1 MLRAISICTE
11 VIAHMVKTFSVS
23 WGDMY
28 VLDRINSMKSL
39 SSAFAKYGGLLGK
52 IAQII
57 CVDAEESEVF
67 DNCTPHNS
75 AESTTYVLSELIHD
89 PLYEDRLVIDPD
101 VYKSGSLGQVYKGV
115 LDGSEDVILKVQ
127 YRGIMETFEQ
137 DIEVI
142 AFLMKYICSMENMIE
157 AIEDAKEMSQ
167 QELNYLNEMKS
178 QLEVTDIFKDD
189 PNIHIPRIYTELC
202 TNETLVMEYMI
213 NFKSIKTFAQT
224 ATTED
229 KSIAGNHIFEFV
241 MELLIGHGIYYSD
254 SHYGNYL
261 VNDKNEICVLDFGC
275 IDRFNE
281 ERTNLIKRML
291 KAGIE
296 DDKEEL
302 IKTYTD
308 LGVIDEDMDREVIDY
323 AYTMNEVVTRPFRV
337 PNFEFTK
344 EYVLEV
350 TSTETDIMGKW
361 NLPKGLVYL
370 QKIPWSLYAM
380 LSKLEVKVTGIDKI
394 YEKYLKDL

>member
-1 MLRAISICTE
+1 
-11 VIAHMVKTFSVS
+11 
-23 WGDMY
+23 
-28 VLDRINSMKSL
+28 
-39 SSAFAKYGGLLGK
+39 
-52 IAQII
+52 
-57 CVDAEESEVF
+57 
-67 DNCTPHNS
+67 
-75 AESTTYVLSELIHD
+75 
-89 PLYEDRLVIDPD
+89 
-101 VYKSGSLGQVYKGV
+101 
-115 LDGSEDVILKVQ
+115 
-127 YRGIMETFEQ
+127 
-137 DIEVI
+137 
-142 AFLMKYICSMENMIE
+142 
-157 AIEDAKEMSQ
+157 
-167 QELNYLNEMKS
+167 
-178 QLEVTDIFKDD
+178 
-189 PNIHIPRIYTELC
+189 
-202 TNETLVMEYMI
+202 MEYMN

-224 ATTED
+224 STTED

-275 IDRFNE
+275 IDRFDE
-281 ERTNLIKRML
+281 ERTNLIRRML
-291 KAGIE
+291 KAGID

-308 LGVIDEDMDREVIDY
+308 LGVINEDMDREVIDY

-350 TSTETDIMGKW
+350 ASTETDTMGKW

-380 LSKLEVKVTGIDKI
+380 LSKLEVTVTGIDKI